1 MRVGLRE
8 ANQKFSKLVRAAR
21 RGMEVILTD
30 RGKPVARLTAIPDIA
45 GDEEDAAI
53 RRMAELGL
61 IKLPTEPGLMPPY
74 RGQRI
79 RGKSIVS
86 TIREER
92 DED

>member
-8 ANQKFSKLVRAAR
+8 ANQRFSRLIKAVRS
-21 RGMEVILTD
+21 GKDVILTD
-30 RGKPVARLTAIPDIA
+30 RGKPVVRLTAITDTS
-45 GDEEDAAI
+45 DDNEEAVL
-53 RRMAELGL
+53 RRLEESGFL
-61 IKLPTEPGLMPPY
+61 KLPSEPGLMPPY
-74 RGQRI
+74 RGHRI

>member
-8 ANQKFSKLVRAAR
+8 ANQRFSQLVKAVR
-21 RGMEVILTD
+21 RGKEVILTD
-30 RGKPVARLTAIPDIA
+30 RGRPVARLTAITDVPD
-45 GDEEDAAI
+45 GDEEAVL
-53 RRMAELGL
+53 RRLEESGFL
-61 IKLPTEPGLMPPY
+61 KLPSEPGLMPPY
-74 RGQRI
+74 RGHRI